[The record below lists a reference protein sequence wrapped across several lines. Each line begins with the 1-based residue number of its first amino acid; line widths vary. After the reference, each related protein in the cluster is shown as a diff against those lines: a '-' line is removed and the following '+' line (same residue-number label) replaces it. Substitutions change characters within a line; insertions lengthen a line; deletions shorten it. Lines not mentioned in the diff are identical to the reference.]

1 MAQVVY
7 HAIGTN
13 PKLKEN
19 NTMAGRPI
27 TKAAN
32 AALDKIG
39 IDTILDKLS
48 EGMITKDIAAAAGV
62 SRPILSAY
70 LNRPEHSDA
79 YRRARETRA
88 ANHAEKIEELAGMV
102 ENGSIDTNAARV
114 SIDARKWIAARMD
127 PTRWADNKG
136 VAVNISITDLHLGS
150 LRKVT
155 TIDSE

>member
-1 MAQVVY
+1 
-7 HAIGTN
+7 
-13 PKLKEN
+13 
-19 NTMAGRPI
+19 MAGRPI

-39 IDTILDKLS
+39 IDTILNKIA
-48 EGMITKDIAAAAGV
+48 EGMITRDTAGV

-70 LNRPEHSDA
+70 LNRPEHADA

-102 ENGSIDTNAARV
+102 EAGTIETNAARV

-127 PTRWADNKG
+127 PGRWAENKG

-150 LRKVT
+150 LRKAGPI
-155 TIDSE
+155 IDQE

>member
-1 MAQVVY
+1 M
-7 HAIGTN
+7 
-13 PKLKEN
+13 KEN

-39 IDTILDKLS
+39 IETILNKIA

-70 LNRPEHSDA
+70 LNRNEHADA

-102 ENGSIDTNAARV
+102 EAGTIETNAARV

-127 PTRWADNKG
+127 PARWAENKG

-150 LRKVT
+150 LRKAPIV
-155 TIDSE
+155 IDQDQ

>member
-1 MAQVVY
+1 
-7 HAIGTN
+7 
-13 PKLKEN
+13 LKEN

-39 IDTILDKLS
+39 IETILNKIA

-70 LNRPEHSDA
+70 LNRNEHADA

-102 ENGSIDTNAARV
+102 EAGTIETNAARV

-127 PTRWADNKG
+127 PARWAENKG

-150 LRKVT
+150 LRKAPIV
-155 TIDSE
+155 IDQDQ

>member
-1 MAQVVY
+1 
-7 HAIGTN
+7 
-13 PKLKEN
+13 
-19 NTMAGRPI
+19 MAGRPI

-39 IDTILDKLS
+39 IETILNKIA

-70 LNRPEHSDA
+70 LNRNEHADA

-102 ENGSIDTNAARV
+102 EAGTIETNAARV

-127 PTRWADNKG
+127 PARWAENKG

-150 LRKVT
+150 LRKAPIV
-155 TIDSE
+155 IDQDQ

>member
-1 MAQVVY
+1 M
-7 HAIGTN
+7 
-13 PKLKEN
+13 KEN

-70 LNRPEHSDA
+70 LNRPEHADA

-102 ENGSIDTNAARV
+102 EAGTIETNAARV

-127 PTRWADNKG
+127 PGRWAENKG

-150 LRKVT
+150 LRKAGPV
-155 TIDSE
+155 IDQD